1 MNKFFILILN
11 ENKEGEELKV
21 NEAIS
26 AISNRFNKE
35 KNINKYIDLILNRK
49 ETINIVLTDEL
60 TENISLIL
68 WIFG

>member
-1 MNKFFILILN
+1 MNKFLILILN

-21 NEAIS
+21 NV

-68 WIFG
+68 

>member
-1 MNKFFILILN
+1 MNKFLILILN

-21 NEAIS
+21 NV